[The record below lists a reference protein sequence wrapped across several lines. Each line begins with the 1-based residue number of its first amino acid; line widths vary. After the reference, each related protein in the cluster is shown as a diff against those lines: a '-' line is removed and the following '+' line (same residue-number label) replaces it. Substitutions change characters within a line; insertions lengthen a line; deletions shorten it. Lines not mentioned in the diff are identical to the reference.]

1 MSNQP
6 TVLSSAEV
14 KERFGSFGWRPNG
27 SSAIVISGDWVE
39 KNIVAVTIPQLV
51 GVPTYGGSFN
61 GRVRFHRLGIEQLQ
75 HAFAE
80 VETAGFLKDIIFWD
94 GSFVPRRMRG
104 SQNLSRHSYGTAFDV
119 NAEWN
124 GFKQTP
130 AKPGAKGSLWRV
142 APIFEKHGFAWG
154 GRWTGSPDGM
164 HFEIAE
170 SRDYTEREDI
180 PDGKLVV
187 NDKWEKAIPL
197 WIEDGISYANI
208 DDLEEVVGED
218 DGIVENQRVAVGQ
231 FLRAYGYT
239 LKWDGATK
247 KLYAYKRED

>member
-1 MSNQP
+1 MSNHP

-27 SSAIVISGDWVE
+27 SSSIIIDPAWTAA
-39 KNIVAVTIPQLV
+39 NIVTVTIPQLA
-51 GVPTYGGSFN
+51 GVPTYGGTFN

-75 HAFAE
+75 RAFAE
-80 VETAGFLKDIIFWD
+80 IETAGFLKDIIFWD

-104 SQNLSRHSYGTAFDV
+104 SQNLSRHSFGTAFDI
-119 NAEWN
+119 NADWN
-124 GFKQTP
+124 PFNQP
-130 AKPGAKGSLWRV
+130 IAKPGAKGSLHRV

-154 GRWTGSPDGM
+154 GRWKNPDGM
-164 HFEIAE
+164 HLEIAE
-170 SRDYTEREDI
+170 SRDYTEREDA
-180 PDGKLVV
+180 PDGKLVI
-187 NDKWEKAIPL
+187 NDKWQTAIPL
-197 WIEDGISYANI
+197 WIEDGISYANT

-231 FLRAYGYT
+231 FLRAYGFT

-247 KLYAYKRED
+247 KLYAYK

>member
-1 MSNQP
+1 MSDYP

-14 KERFGSFGWRPNG
+14 KARFGSFSWKPNG
-27 SSAIVISGDWVE
+27 SSAIIIDPAWTE
-39 KNIVAVTIPQLV
+39 ANIVTVTIPQLA
-51 GVPTYGGSFN
+51 GVPTYGGTFN

-75 HAFAE
+75 HAFADIE
-80 VETAGFLKDIIFWD
+80 AAGYLKDIIFWD

-104 SQNLSRHSYGTAFDV
+104 SQELSRHSQGTALDL

-124 GFKQTP
+124 GFRQTP

-154 GRWTGSPDGM
+154 GRWSSPDGM

-170 SRDYTEREDI
+170 SRDYSEREEI
-180 PDGKLVV
+180 ADGKLVV
-187 NDKWEKAIPL
+187 NDDWKKAIPL
-197 WIEDGISYANI
+197 WLEDGTAYANI

-218 DGIVENQRVAVGQ
+218 DGIVESQRVPVAQ
-231 FLRAYGYT
+231 FLRSYGFSV
-239 LKWDGATK
+239 KWDGSAK
-247 KLYAYKRED
+247 KVYAYKKA